1 MEIVNVRIDERLV
14 HGMVAGYWLPSLNVN
29 RVICIDE
36 ESANNPMK
44 KSALRM
50 ATPTNIFLSV
60 IPVQKAIE
68 NITNQKY
75 KNEKIMIIAKTPDI
89 LLTLK
94 NSGVPFDSITIGNL
108 NVIKKQEQ
116 DIQINNFVNVN
127 QKDIQSF
134 EDLHKHNVSLVMQ
147 LTPNDRPYDFYTL
160 LKERI
165 G

>member
-36 ESANNPMK
+36 ESANNPVK

-60 IPVQKAIE
+60 IPIQKAIE
-68 NITNQKY
+68 NITSKKY
-75 KNEKIMIIAKTPDI
+75 QNEKIMIIAKTPDI

-94 NSGVPFDSITIGNL
+94 SNGVVFDSITIGNL
-108 NVIKKQEQ
+108 NILSKQDK

-127 QKDIQSF
+127 SKDIQAF
-134 EDLHKHNVSLVMQ
+134 EELHKQNVRLVMQ
-147 LTPNDRPYDFYTL
+147 LTPNDSPYDFYSL

>member
-14 HGMVAGYWLPSLNVN
+14 HGMVAGYWLPCLNVN

-36 ESANNPMK
+36 ESANNPVK

-60 IPVQKAIE
+60 IPIHKAID
-68 NITNQKY
+68 NLVNNKY
-75 KNEKIMIIAKTPDI
+75 QNEKIMIIAKTPDI

-94 NSGVPFDSITIGNL
+94 NSGINFNSITVGNL
-108 NVIKKQEQ
+108 NILNKHDQ
-116 DIQINNFVNVN
+116 DIQINNFVNVS

-134 EDLHKHNVSLVMQ
+134 EELHNQNVQLVMQ
-147 LTPNDRPYDFYTL
+147 LTPNDSPHDFYSL